1 MYIIA
6 TASNMRDNLSRL
18 ATYIS
23 TVNSDIDKFNEYANI
38 NYEVLTARGDRV
50 LVSYEEQEF

>member
-38 NYEVLTARGDRV
+38 NYEVLTARG
-50 LVSYEEQEF
+50 EK